1 MEAGQFDDAPDQGS
15 IEQQQQQQ
23 QKHLQAAQ
31 DEDTAQSQQQRRQE
45 ISDLL
50 RPASDA
56 EDSEE
61 EDDLIEEEEEEEED
75 YDEDDATGYG
85 AVEDADWELA
95 RGDFTKQ
102 FNRSRQLANAINA
115 SSSTASASTSKS
127 SAAASSATPL
137 PAMNRRRRP
146 APSSTAS
153 TNKQSPATA
162 AVAGPST
169 GQTRTASQME
179 SLSKFASR
187 VRVDDMY
194 DPSSAI
200 GGGVNSTVPRKA
212 LGGRDAVRIKDKA
225 DRATVEGVLDPRTMV
240 ILYKMV
246 NRGLLESVNGCVSTG
261 KEANVYHA
269 TTAAASDEADQG
281 SLALKI
287 YKTSILVFKDRDRYV
302 SGEFRFRHGY
312 AKHNPRKMV
321 RLWAEKEARNLKRM
335 VSAGL
340 RAPVPVEL
348 RDHVLVMQFLGDAD
362 GWASPRLKD
371 ADEMIGADPDVWARL
386 YRELLAS
393 VRIMYHECRLVHAD
407 LSEYNILYHEGH
419 LWIIDVSQSVEHDH
433 PRAYDFLRADLGHVD
448 EYFAKRGVHTLGLR
462 RSFEFVVS
470 EPKGG
475 EAAARKGGRAG
486 LEKQDA
492 DFHEDDAPNPNAAHD
507 AELQLQ
513 VSAPT
518 STADKSGPTP
528 VQAAAAATPQNRVIG
543 GGAWYTGL
551 SATSAAAPSA
561 PSAPASLATGE
572 SEASLMHALEQLMH
586 QLSIEP
592 EAEPTIATTSAATP
606 GADGSVEKSANGDA
620 DDEVFKATYIPF
632 SLHEVD
638 DPEREIELQNN
649 KTRQSA
655 SQEEGSFATLLPAAQ
670 SGSAATAA
678 HDNGAEASHSDPG
691 SDSDS
696 DSDSHSDD
704 DDDETPIHP
713 KDAKLTKEQAKALK
727 KQAKKETKEANRE
740 KRKTKMPK
748 AEKKRRMKKSHK

>member
-15 IEQQQQQQ
+15 AEQQQQ
-23 QKHLQAAQ
+23 HPLQAAQ
-31 DEDTAQSQQQRRQE
+31 DEDTTQSQQQRRQE

-61 EDDLIEEEEEEEED
+61 DDVDDIMEEDDD

-127 SAAASSATPL
+127 SGVATSATPL

-146 APSSTAS
+146 APSAASST
-153 TNKQSPATA
+153 KQTPTPAA
-162 AVAGPST
+162 AGPST

-187 VRVDDMY
+187 VRVDGMY

-225 DRATVEGVLDPRTMV
+225 DRATVEGVLDPRTMI

-246 NRGLLESVNGCVSTG
+246 NRGLLEYVNGCVSTG

-269 TTAAASDEADQG
+269 TTAAASDTAEKG

-348 RDHVLVMQFLGDAD
+348 RDHVLVMQFLGDSE

-371 ADEMIGADPDVWARL
+371 ADEMIGSEPEVWAGL

-462 RSFEFVVS
+462 KSFDFVVS
-470 EPKGG
+470 EPKG
-475 EAAARKGGRAG
+475 EAARKGGRAG

-492 DFHEDDAPNPNAAHD
+492 DFHEDDAPNPNAQHD
-507 AELQLQ
+507 AELKLR
-513 VSAPT
+513 VGGAT
-518 STADKSGPTP
+518 TTLMGKNDHSGEEKAE
-528 VQAAAAATPQNRVIG
+528 VAAVTPQSKVIG

-551 SATSAAAPSA
+551 NASNTATSSA
-561 PSAPASLATGE
+561 GAPASLTTGE
-572 SEASLMHALEQLMH
+572 SEASLMETLEQLMH
-586 QLSIEP
+586 QLSV
-592 EAEPTIATTSAATP
+592 EADITAASSAAAAAHDAAGGVDKNVNTFN
-606 GADGSVEKSANGDA
+606 GNADN

-632 SLHEVD
+632 SLHEME
-638 DPEREIELQNN
+638 DPEREIELQ
-649 KTRQSA
+649 
-655 SQEEGSFATLLPAAQ
+655 
-670 SGSAATAA
+670 
-678 HDNGAEASHSDPG
+678 
-691 SDSDS
+691 
-696 DSDSHSDD
+696 
-704 DDDETPIHP
+704 
-713 KDAKLTKEQAKALK
+713 K
-727 KQAKKETKEANRE
+727 KQQQRSTLQE
-740 KRKTKMPK
+740 KSNINDEDERHRTQKTP
-748 AEKKRRMKKSHK
+748 S